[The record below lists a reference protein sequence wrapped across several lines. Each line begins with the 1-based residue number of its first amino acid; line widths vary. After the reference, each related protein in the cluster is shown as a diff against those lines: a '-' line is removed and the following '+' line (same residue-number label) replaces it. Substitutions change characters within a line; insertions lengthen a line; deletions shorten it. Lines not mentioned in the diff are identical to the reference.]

1 MKQRIDT
8 EALLARV
15 IEGIQEKKGKQV
27 VSLDL
32 RKLDN
37 AICSYYVICNADS
50 GTQVEAIANS
60 VDEVVREKCS
70 EKPRRTDGFDNA
82 LWIVMDYFDIMVH
95 VFRTETRDFYRLEEM
110 WADAKTVAFQDEN

>member
-60 VDEVVREKCS
+60 VDEVVREKCG

-95 VFRTETRDFYRLEEM
+95 GFSQHKPSYYGGNK
-110 WADAKTVAFQDEN
+110 WS